1 MTASSLAAMFATMN
15 RIAETALKTLAEI
28 LVVGAV
34 LWFVAV
40 PGFQW
45 AARAGW
51 FGSTVQP
58 TKTSAEQSG
67 APR

>member
-1 MTASSLAAMFATMN
+1 MFAGMN
-15 RIAETALKTLAEI
+15 RIPEIALKTLAEI
-28 LVVGAV
+28 LVVGAIV
-34 LWFVAV
+34 WFVAV

-58 TKTSAEQSG
+58 TKAPAEQSR